1 MSRPYYQL
9 KGEQRK
15 IADEA
20 YRAIVRELKLQ
31 GATTV
36 PFDDRAERLV
46 DAIVDY
52 MGGCEFQ

>member
-1 MSRPYYQL
+1 MSRPYDQL
-9 KGEQRK
+9 SGEQRK
-15 IADEA
+15 IADEV

-46 DAIVDY
+46 DAIADY